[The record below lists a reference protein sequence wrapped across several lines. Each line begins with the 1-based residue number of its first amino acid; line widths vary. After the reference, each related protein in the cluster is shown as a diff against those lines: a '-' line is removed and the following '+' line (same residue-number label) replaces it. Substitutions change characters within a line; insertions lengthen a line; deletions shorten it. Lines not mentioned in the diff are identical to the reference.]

1 MSVGKLS
8 SYFTKRRDAASFKDP
23 EEGSDKRPTSSV
35 RARLEKKLHVK
46 QKTGFAF
53 NFDLVEDEGLE
64 KGDARGSST
73 ERESCRFEFDPTETP
88 GDVGTSV
95 GGKQHR
101 CGGDAD
107 PREDDDFVVHVVS
120 GMSTAPRSAK
130 KKGKRKAGGKKKKS
144 GKGKGKGAGNPDRH
158 PAENELNRER
168 DESTGSPTKDAA
180 IVVPSPALATNEGCQ
195 SDDPDAGRMEP
206 SPVPVVARPPPGLT
220 LESWK
225 DPALTLEERRRRRF
239 GRGVRN
245 MAAIQRSRDARRG
258 AGVGAADLAAEEVVP
273 DSNTGSN
280 QGGLAKPDP
289 DRARGESSRAS
300 GSSVFAFG
308 FDIGISFNEGR

>member
-1 MSVGKLS
+1 M
-8 SYFTKRRDAASFKDP
+8 
-23 EEGSDKRPTSSV
+23 
-35 RARLEKKLHVK
+35 K

-64 KGDARGSST
+64 EGDARGGST
-73 ERESCRFEFDPTETP
+73 ERESFRFEFNPTETP

-95 GGKQHR
+95 GDKQHR

-120 GMSTAPRSAK
+120 GTSTAPRSAK

-168 DESTGSPTKDAA
+168 DESTGSQTKDAA

-195 SDDPDAGRMEP
+195 SDGVISLGMRNDSPEGAAPLQQQPGTDAVGHAQPDAGRMEP

-258 AGVGAADLAAEEVVP
+258 AGVEAADLAAEEVVP